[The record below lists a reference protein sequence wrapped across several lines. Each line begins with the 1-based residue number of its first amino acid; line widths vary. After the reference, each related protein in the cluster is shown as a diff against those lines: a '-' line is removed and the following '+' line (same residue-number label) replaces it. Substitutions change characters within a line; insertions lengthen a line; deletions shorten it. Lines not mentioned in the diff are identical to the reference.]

1 MVEYGTANFQ
11 LVDKLVTITL
21 VGNFIALNLEKMRK
35 YHRKCIKDW
44 NGCYERH
51 GYDVEDGH
59 FTENGI

>member
-1 MVEYGTANFQ
+1 MVEYRTANFQ

-35 YHRKCIKDW
+35 YHRESIK
-44 NGCYERH
+44 NGNGRNKSH
-51 GYDVEDGH
+51 GDDVVDGH